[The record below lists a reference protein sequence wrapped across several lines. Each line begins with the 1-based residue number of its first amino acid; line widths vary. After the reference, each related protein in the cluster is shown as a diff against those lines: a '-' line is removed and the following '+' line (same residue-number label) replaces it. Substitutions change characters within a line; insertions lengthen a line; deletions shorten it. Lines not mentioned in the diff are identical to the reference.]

1 MAGDSL
7 TEGGSRKKYGI
18 EQLVNTR
25 KGGLALKTRFTT
37 EQPAVRWQPLD
48 QGMVDVTICLNG
60 QEVTEESSQVDE
72 FGQVQTAIDTY
83 WEYDF
88 HQFREK
94 AENINRETV
103 EINPEYYLGYVPDRP
118 KNLEEQVKSQAETI
132 QIFTECLLEMSETVY
147 G

>member
-1 MAGDSL
+1 MAPGVNGRRQPDR
-7 TEGGSRKKYGI
+7 GGSVKVWNRAAGEYAKRRVSI
-18 EQLVNTR
+18 ENEIHNRAASST
-25 KGGLALKTRFTT
+25 LA
-37 EQPAVRWQPLD
+37 PLD

-103 EINPEYYLGYVPDRP
+103 EVNPEHYLGYVPYQP
-118 KNLEEQVKSQAETI
+118 KNLE
-132 QIFTECLLEMSETVY
+132 
-147 G
+147 GR

>member
-1 MAGDSL
+1 MKA
-7 TEGGSRKKYGI
+7 
-18 EQLVNTR
+18 
-25 KGGLALKTRFTT
+25 RFTT
-37 EQPAVRWQPLD
+37 EQPAVHWQPLD

-94 AENINRETV
+94 AENISREIV
-103 EINPEYYLGYVPDRP
+103 EANPEHYLEYVPDQP
-118 KNLEEQVKSQAETI
+118 QSLEEQVKSQAKTI
-132 QIFTECLLEMSETVY
+132 QMLTGCLLEMSEAVY
-147 G
+147 V

>member
-1 MAGDSL
+1 MKA
-7 TEGGSRKKYGI
+7 
-18 EQLVNTR
+18 
-25 KGGLALKTRFTT
+25 RFTT

-60 QEVTEESSQVDE
+60 QEVTEECSYVYE
-72 FGQVQTAIDTY
+72 FGQVQATIDTY

-103 EINPEYYLGYVPDRP
+103 EVNPEHYLGYVPDQP
-118 KNLEEQVKSQAETI
+118 KNLEEQAETI
-132 QIFTECLLEMSETVY
+132 QMLTECVLEMSETVY